1 MAVYTEQAKF
11 NLLEQVAM
19 KGSSSGAISE
29 MKEFV

>member
-11 NLLEQVAM
+11 NLLEQVAV
-19 KGSSSGAISE
+19 KGISSDAIIE